1 MMMMFVT
8 MVALLHLHTVQSAT
22 HYIVD
27 NIGEM
32 HGKKNVPKDL
42 ELEK

>member
-1 MMMMFVT
+1 

-22 HYIVD
+22 HYIDIVD
-27 NIGEM
+27 NIEEM
-32 HGKKNVPKDL
+32 HGKKNVPKDI